1 MSHTITCKYL
11 KLDKFGNAIFLNSSE
26 SDLLK
31 PGFDTSKILYK
42 KLKKLYETNL
52 PVYIKKKKGFSTIR
66 VKKNPEF
73 KQLKP
78 LNIYSIEFTFNE
90 VLYKGSKHININ
102 LLKWKLIQKQDLGKV
117 INISTEKDDADDD
130 EDSEYDDDE

>member
-1 MSHTITCKYL
+1 MSHTLTCKFI
-11 KLDKFGNAIFLNSSE
+11 KLDKFSNGIFLNSSD

-31 PGFDTSKILYK
+31 PGFDTSKILYR
-42 KLKKLYETNL
+42 KLKKLYETNN
-52 PVYIKKKKGFSTIR
+52 PIYIKKKKCFSTIR

-73 KQLKP
+73 KNMKP

-102 LLKWKLIQKQDLGKV
+102 LLKWKLIQKHDIGKV
-117 INISTEKDDADDD
+117 VKISTEKEEGDD
-130 EDSEYDDDE
+130 EDDSEYDDE